1 MAPLMKSCFSAVL
14 YQLLTMIL
22 GRRPNLLGNEGEIR
36 HRVGT
41 SFLSVPYPVAL
52 PPRAD
57 LLFSFWLPCL
67 DQALPLPIR
76 ESALTCCPSAGS
88 SPCCQSSCA
97 FLAACSVLGQGLLLT
112 QRRSCDALAP
122 EQGELRRE
130 EHPSSGR
137 EELSWRR
144 VRSAHMH
151 HFLKCQRLNTCGYCL

>member
-1 MAPLMKSCFSAVL
+1 MLPVWGSGFSDS
-14 YQLLTMIL
+14 
-22 GRRPNLLGNEGEIR
+22 
-36 HRVGT
+36 RV
-41 SFLSVPYPVAL
+41 SLE
-52 PPRAD
+52 
-57 LLFSFWLPCL
+57 C
-67 DQALPLPIR
+67 
-76 ESALTCCPSAGS
+76 SAATCCPSAGS
-88 SPCCQSSCA
+88 SPCCQFSCA

-151 HFLKCQRLNTCGYCL
+151 HLVLSHLFQKKYNFQKLHRQCNDISIQQCLAEM